1 MGMYQRRI
9 RACKEYLTNSVS
21 SQAVCMKYFYV
32 IGNYNLNQI
41 SIKCNKIKA

>member
-21 SQAVCMKYFYV
+21 SQAVRMKYFYV
-32 IGNYNLNQI
+32 TCNYNLNQI
-41 SIKCNKIKA
+41 SIECSKIKA